1 MKKKWFV
8 SIGALILMALVA
20 IPALSVYYDGRF
32 TNLLLLGG
40 MDVKDQSSALGTPG
54 TASQRVYGLSGIL
67 YSKNSSGTASVL
79 GGTKKYIQL
88 PLNTFMVES
97 GGDGSSV
104 GTTPAPLS
112 TSTAPGLEIDD
123 NMVSLVWADGETTP
137 VQVTFR
143 VPADYVSSG
152 RFKLFATESG
162 TSTANQVDFDVYVN
176 SDGVASDAA
185 ATGQTPVALAGTSST
200 PDEITLTPATDFASL
215 SSGKWVTL
223 RLWRDD
229 VATGTNDLE
238 VKGVV
243 FEYD

>member
-8 SIGALILMALVA
+8 ISGVLALMALVA

-40 MDVKDQSSALGTPG
+40 MDVKDQTSALGTPG
-54 TASQRVYGLSGIL
+54 TASQRLYGVSGVL

-88 PLNTFMVES
+88 PLNTFIQES
-97 GGDGSSV
+97 GGDGSTV
-104 GTTPAPLS
+104 GTDPVPLTAS
-112 TSTAPGLEIDD
+112 TKPGLEIDD
-123 NMVSLVWADGETTP
+123 NMVSVVWADGETTP
-137 VQVTFR
+137 IQVTFR
-143 VPADYVSSG
+143 VPSDYVSSG
-152 RFKLFATESG
+152 RFKVLATESG

-176 SDGVASDAA
+176 SDGVPSDSA

-200 PDEITLTPATDFASL
+200 PDEVTLTPATDFASL
-215 SSGKWVTL
+215 TAGKWVTL

>member
-1 MKKKWFV
+1 MNKKWFAFV
-8 SIGALILMALVA
+8 CALALMALVA

-32 TNLLLLGG
+32 TNVLLSGG

-54 TASQRVYGLSGIL
+54 TGSQRVYGVSGVL
-67 YSKNSSGTASVL
+67 YTKNSSGTAGVV
-79 GGTKKYIQL
+79 GGTKKQIQL

-97 GGDGSSV
+97 GGDGSTV

-123 NMVSLVWADGETTP
+123 NMISVVWADGETTP
-137 VQVTFR
+137 IQVGFR
-143 VPADYVSSG
+143 VPGDYVASG
-152 RFKLFATESG
+152 RFKVLATESG
-162 TSTANQVDFDVYVN
+162 TSTANQIDFDVYVN
-176 SDGVASDAA
+176 SDGVASDSA
-185 ATGQTPVALAGTSST
+185 ATGQTPVALAGTAST
-200 PDEITLTPATDFASL
+200 PDEVTLTPATDFTGL
-215 SSGKWVTL
+215 SAGKWVTL

-238 VKGVV
+238 IKGVV

>member
-8 SIGALILMALVA
+8 LIGAIAMMALVA
-20 IPALSVYYDGRF
+20 IPALSVYYDGSF
-32 TNLLLLGG
+32 MNVLLRGG

-54 TASQRVYGLSGIL
+54 TNVQRVYGVSGVL
-67 YSKNSSGTASVL
+67 YTKNSSGTASVM
-79 GGTKKYIQL
+79 GGKKKYIPL
-88 PLNTFMVES
+88 PLNAFMTES
-97 GGDGSSV
+97 GGDGSTV
-104 GTTPAPLS
+104 GTAPAPLS

-123 NMVSLVWADGETTP
+123 NMVSVVWADGETTP
-137 VQVTFR
+137 IQVTFR

-152 RFKLFATESG
+152 RFKVLATESG

-176 SDGVASDAA
+176 SDGVASDSA
-185 ATGQTPVALAGTSST
+185 ATGQTPVALAGTAST
-200 PDEITLTPATDFASL
+200 PDEVTLTPATDFASL
-215 SSGKWVTL
+215 SAGNWVTL

-238 VKGVV
+238 LKGVV

>member
-1 MKKKWFV
+1 MNKKWFAF
-8 SIGALILMALVA
+8 ICALALMALVA

-32 TNLLLLGG
+32 TNVLLSGG
-40 MDVKDQSSALGTPG
+40 IDVKDQSSALGTPG
-54 TASQRVYGLSGIL
+54 TSSQRVYGVSGVL

-79 GGTKKYIQL
+79 GGTKKQIQL
-88 PLNTFMVES
+88 PLNSFMVES

-123 NMVSLVWADGETTP
+123 NMVSVVWADGETTP
-137 VQVTFR
+137 IQVTFR
-143 VPADYVSSG
+143 VPADYVTSG

-176 SDGVASDAA
+176 ADGVASDSA

-238 VKGVV
+238 LKGVV